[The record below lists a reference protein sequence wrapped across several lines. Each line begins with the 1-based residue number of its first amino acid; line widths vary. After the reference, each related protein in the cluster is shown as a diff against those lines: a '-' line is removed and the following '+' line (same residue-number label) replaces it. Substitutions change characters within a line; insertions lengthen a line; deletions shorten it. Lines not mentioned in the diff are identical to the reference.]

1 LVMTVAKELRRSNKR
16 YGLATQCIGAGQ
28 GISTIIEALN

>member
-1 LVMTVAKELRRSNKR
+1 MTVARELRRSGKR

-28 GISTIIEALN
+28 GISTIVEAMN